1 VYTIDVA
8 IRGTSPLLQHAFPQ
22 TTIAG
27 LMEGTK
33 KRTGTQDYSLEWMDT
48 MYVDTQGFLYQP
60 ATHIEGAMVRSAA
73 YFKVAGGRGK
83 TYKDVIRAHV
93 YVSPD
98 RLIHQ
103 RDGGYVIAPG
113 TEILTIPRDDMRIN
127 VTRVV
132 VQRSAVA
139 RARLEIDRGWELAFC
154 FEVLEDGV
162 RADDIRKILEHA
174 GKATGIGDWRPKY
187 GKFEVAHFQAA

>member
-93 YVSPD
+93 YVSP
-98 RLIHQ
+98 
-103 RDGGYVIAPG
+103 PG